1 MLFDQGRDIGVKRK
15 AYAVRLKEAQA
26 QGKETAAQHI
36 AAEVWANNLPYHK
49 LFLSIISLYFE
60 EKNNNWKPLSR

>member
-1 MLFDQGRDIGVKRK
+1 VEDKVKMLFEQGKDIGVKRK

-36 AAEVWANNLPYHK
+36 AAEV
-49 LFLSIISLYFE
+49 S
-60 EKNNNWKPLSR
+60 